1 MSLMREETLA
11 AADVVAR
18 QDDAHIRDI
27 AAALRARAPHALLTT
42 ARGSSDHAAGYLAYL
57 WMQHLGLP
65 AASLPPSLSSVYDT
79 SWQVPN
85 MLALAV
91 SQSGASPDLVA
102 AQQSLRAGGAATLA
116 LVNTVPS
123 PLAAS
128 SEYVIDLAA
137 GKERSVAATKS
148 FIATLAAGIRLL
160 AHWQENQD
168 WLHAFARLPAV
179 LQEAAAQDWSKAVA
193 MLADKKRLFV
203 IGRGAGWY
211 VAKEAALKCK
221 ETCLLQGEAFSG
233 AEVKHGPMALVD
245 SDFVSFIFA
254 PPGKAQA
261 GLLALAQDF
270 RAKGG
275 QVLLAA
281 DKNVAQRDVTLVDAG
296 CEALQGMAS
305 IASFYLMAEQLA
317 RARGLDPDSPP
328 HLQKITQTV

>member
-1 MSLMREETLA
+1 
-11 AADVVAR
+11 
-18 QDDAHIRDI
+18 
-27 AAALRARAPHALLTT
+27 
-42 ARGSSDHAAGYLAYL
+42 
-57 WMQHLGLP
+57 
-65 AASLPPSLSSVYDT
+65 
-79 SWQVPN
+79 
-85 MLALAV
+85 
-91 SQSGASPDLVA
+91 
-102 AQQSLRAGGAATLA
+102 
-116 LVNTVPS
+116 
-123 PLAAS
+123 
-128 SEYVIDLAA
+128 
-137 GKERSVAATKS
+137 
-148 FIATLAAGIRLL
+148 
-160 AHWQENQD
+160 
-168 WLHAFARLPAV
+168 
-179 LQEAAAQDWSKAVA
+179 

-281 DKNVAQRDVTLVDAG
+281 DKNVAQRDVTLVDVG

-328 HLQKITQTV
+328 HLQKVTQTV